1 MKIRLPAFLRDQIA
15 HALTAKFRKDVER
28 GSIRAT
34 CIYEKDDAGT
44 HMYRVEFQQAKD
56 ERILL
61 TCHGDSHDHDG
72 SEDIPLWPVS
82 GDIGRSVRRAEKVA
96 TSLSL
101 AEGDELVILLRHEI
115 QDGGRHRFR
124 VHFKPPF
131 STVVYLELLG
141 ESSGVGSFLLQ
152 PTDSDTL

>member
-1 MKIRLPAFLRDQIA
+1 MAF
-15 HALTAKFRKDVER
+15 
-28 GSIRAT
+28 
-34 CIYEKDDAGT
+34 YT
-44 HMYRVEFQQAKD
+44 HPQAKD
-56 ERILL
+56 ERIVL
-61 TCHGDSHDHDG
+61 TCHGDSHDTDG
-72 SEDIPLWPVS
+72 REDILLWPVP
-82 GDIGRSVRRAEKVA
+82 GDNGRSGQLAEKVG